1 MIVFEAGRQ
10 AKKVRALWIGTTLVT
25 LAASLLT
32 VVLLFDSL
40 GAPDPAV
47 ARARVGIA
55 FFFVVLTG
63 AITGGLAVYGRCYV
77 TRLVLEKDRVSMT
90 VRTLGM
96 LHDRSERLPLYL
108 IEGTGSHDGERGRVD
123 APWWTIRLEHR
134 MLPLIIDAQG
144 DVRDLPGL
152 LTVLLAPA
160 APTPE

>member
-1 MIVFEAGRQ
+1 MIVYEAGRQ
-10 AKKVRALWIGTTLVT
+10 AKKVRGLWIGTALAT
-25 LAASLLT
+25 LAASFLT
-32 VVLLFDSL
+32 VVLLVDSL
-40 GAPDPAV
+40 GAPDPEV

-55 FFFVVLTG
+55 LFLVALTG
-63 AITGGLAVYGRCYV
+63 AITGGLAVYARCYV
-77 TRLVLEKDRVSMT
+77 TRLALEKDRISMT

-96 LHDRSERLPLYL
+96 LRDRSERLPLCL
-108 IEGTGSHDGERGRVD
+108 IEQTGSHDGERGRVD

-160 APTPE
+160 PTHE